1 MPGGFGAMPQ
11 AASCMPQAASC
22 NTAGGILKIKNP
34 ACPYL
39 R

>member
-1 MPGGFGAMPQ
+1 MPGGFGA
-11 AASCMPQAASC
+11 MPQAASC